1 MGRESCFRTIPEGF
15 DVRRDK
21 ENAGYRASIRDFM
34 KEIGQGNCIIV
45 AISDKY
51 LKSENCMFEM
61 FMPMK
66 RQLL

>member
-1 MGRESCFRTIPEGF
+1 MKDCIGLHKKLAEQFRPLMGRESCFRTIPEGF

-45 AISDKY
+45 AIT
-51 LKSENCMFEM
+51 
-61 FMPMK
+61 
-66 RQLL
+66 